1 MTAVKQRAMRII
13 DAMPEEE
20 VKRFITMNIRLEPQ
34 NTIGD
39 DLQNL
44 IDSDI
49 DKTQEAIASG
59 CEMLSVEESYT
70 RLREKYG
77 F

>member
-34 NTIGD
+34 NTISD